1 MSDTRETE
9 RLRVALVS
17 ALLAPRY
24 GGPAVVLRSHAEAL
38 AEVADVS
45 VFGVADASDMAEVQS
60 AVGNARIFPSGFP
73 RRWFRGVGLAAAL
86 DRAAAGFDLLHA
98 HMLWDH
104 PVWAAAQAARRR
116 ARPFVITPHGSV
128 AAPWRRR
135 APHKLAYRRL
145 VLDGVLRRAA
155 AIHALSEAERRALE
169 EFGVDCPVRVIP
181 NGAPPRLFELPRG
194 REPAER
200 FWPALRHRRIALYL
214 GRLWSE
220 KGLDILPEA
229 WLRAHRGNEW
239 SLVLAGPDY
248 RGYEPVLRARIAA
261 LGVEPTVLLTGAVE
275 GDRKDALFGAA
286 ELFVLPSHGE
296 GCSMSLVEAMAAGVP
311 SLYTAECAFPA
322 LAQCGGGW
330 EIPCAAAPLAESL
343 RSLTGLEPDQLE
355 AVGRRAR
362 ALARE
367 RHTMAGVA
375 ARLLRLYQEALACT
389 S

>member
-1 MSDTRETE
+1 
-9 RLRVALVS
+9 V
-17 ALLAPRY
+17 
-24 GGPAVVLRSHAEAL
+24 
-38 AEVADVS
+38 
-45 VFGVADASDMAEVQS
+45 
-60 AVGNARIFPSGFP
+60 
-73 RRWFRGVGLAAAL
+73 
-86 DRAAAGFDLLHA
+86 
-98 HMLWDH
+98 
-104 PVWAAAQAARRR
+104 
-116 ARPFVITPHGSV
+116 
-128 AAPWRRR
+128 
-135 APHKLAYRRL
+135 AYRRL

-229 WLRAHRGNEW
+229 WLRARRGNEW
-239 SLVLAGPDY
+239 TLVLAGPDY

-261 LGVEPTVLLTGAVE
+261 LGVESTVLLTGAVE

-296 GCSMSLVEAMAAGVP
+296 GFSMSLVEAMAAGVP
-311 SLYTAECAFPA
+311 SLYTAECALPA

-343 RSLTGLEPDQLE
+343 RSLTGLGPDQLE

-367 RHTMAGVA
+367 RYTMAAVA
-375 ARLLRLYQEALACT
+375 ARLLRLYQEVLACT